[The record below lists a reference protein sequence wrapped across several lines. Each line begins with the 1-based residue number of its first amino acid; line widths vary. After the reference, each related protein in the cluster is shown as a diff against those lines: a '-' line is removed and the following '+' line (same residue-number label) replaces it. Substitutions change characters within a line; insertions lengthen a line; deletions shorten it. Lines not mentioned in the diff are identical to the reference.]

1 MDILSGNSYDG
12 IYHRYE
18 SYDMEIPNANN
29 LEWHISLS
37 DSLNISAVT
46 ISLSY
51 IIKFLTFGQIF

>member
-1 MDILSGNSYDG
+1 MDILSGKSYDV
-12 IYHRYE
+12 IYHGYE
-18 SYDMEIPNANN
+18 MDIPNANN